1 MGLSTKAETRYSNT
15 MTQHRTGFYS
25 GSFDPITNGHLD
37 VLRASLLTFDKVI
50 IGVGIHAGKK
60 GLFDFD
66 ERLQLIEAS
75 LDAVGLDQDR
85 ISILTFDNLV
95 VDAATSAGAHA
106 IIRGLR
112 DATDFAYEMQMA
124 GMNGQ
129 MAPDL
134 PTVFYPAS
142 PNTRPISATLVRQIA
157 KMGGDVTSFVPAPV
171 VNALVNLEN

>member
-1 MGLSTKAETRYSNT
+1 
-15 MTQHRTGFYS
+15 MTHARTGFYS

-37 VLRASLLTFDKVI
+37 VLRASLFVFGQVVV
-50 IGVGIHAGKK
+50 GVGVHAGKK
-60 GLFDFD
+60 GMFSFD
-66 ERLQLIEAS
+66 ERLALIKAS
-75 LDAVGLDQDR
+75 LQASGLDQSR
-85 ISILTFDNLV
+85 VQIVTFDNLV
-95 VDAATSAGAHA
+95 VDAAAKAGAHA

-134 PTVFYPAS
+134 PTIFLPAS

-157 KMGGDVTSFVPAPV
+157 VMGGDVTSFVPQPV
-171 VNALVNLEN
+171 ADALANLKK